1 MNMGGSVS
9 APMPQMFE
17 DPMMRLGPR
26 LPPMGFAG

>member
-1 MNMGGSVS
+1 MNMGGAVS